1 LAWALSALLAAGC
14 SLQSP
19 LQLPTTSASP
29 LATPGGVG
37 GTVTTPTPAKA
48 LTSPLQIVPT
58 PTRAAIAAVNA
69 TPTEAGSVSIALPQI
84 GNGEAAPPAPPP
96 PTPEP
101 TQEPLP
107 KISLKEQG
115 INAADYGNLAL
126 PRDLGFG
133 WVQVFNPP
141 EFPIDGFRILY
152 RVPLNR
158 AVSGQQA
165 DIDAWADELEA
176 LVRTRRGVINA
187 YSIGNEVNLSREW
200 GGAQPDPLRYTELL
214 AIGYARVKSADPDA
228 LVVSSG
234 IAPTGGDGDGFVDD
248 LRYARAMFDAGA
260 LDVMDAYGFHP
271 YGFAY
276 APELSPD
283 DPQAKGLLFRR
294 AEAHRRLL
302 EEFGAGGKKMWATEF
317 GWLIDSNE
325 EGVTCDFGGL
335 NWQRVSRKQQANYVV
350 RAYDYAA
357 KNWPWMGPMFLWN
370 ADFSRSPLYPDR
382 CEQMKWYSLID
393 EQGAE
398 RPIAQA
404 LRRAR

>member
-1 LAWALSALLAAGC
+1 V
-14 SLQSP
+14 
-19 LQLPTTSASP
+19 QLPTRIASP
-29 LATPGGVG
+29 LATPGASGVL
-37 GTVTTPTPAKA
+37 V
-48 LTSPLQIVPT
+48 SPLQNAPT
-58 PTRAAIAAVNA
+58 ATPAETTMTA
-69 TPTEAGSVSIALPQI
+69 TPTAVVANITPGVSIALPQI
-84 GNGEAAPPAPPP
+84 GNSEAATPA

-107 KISLKEQG
+107 KISLKDQG

-141 EFPIDGFRILY
+141 EYPIDGFRILY

-158 AVSGQQA
+158 AVSGQQT

-176 LVRTRRGVINA
+176 IARTRRGVINA

-200 GGAQPDPLRYTELL
+200 GDAQPNPQRYTELL
-214 AIGYARVKSADPDA
+214 AIAYARIKSADPDA

-234 IAPTGGDGDGFVDD
+234 IAPTGGDGDGFADD
-248 LRYARAMFDAGA
+248 LRYARAMFEAGA

-276 APELSPD
+276 PPELGPD

-302 EEFGAGGKKMWATEF
+302 EEFGAGDKKMWATEF

-325 EGVTCDFGGL
+325 EGVACDFGSL
-335 NWQRVSRKQQANYVV
+335 NWQRVSRKQQASYVV

-382 CEQMKWYSLID
+382 CEQMKWYSLVD
-393 EQGAE
+393 EQGSE
-398 RPIAQA
+398 RPVAQA